1 MITNDG
7 QYRTTKTLLGQF
19 EEQPETWRR
28 PVRRTRSCT
37 SCRLTLLVLR
47 HAISRASR
55 RVRALRSGARPTRSA
70 NCTLRWSEPVLPGD
84 GRSAGSPPS
93 LGSRSNRSSV
103 TRRAG
108 MRRPAWPGCA
118 RSPRHSVYV
127 SARPLNSW
135 PTSSHRRPSASPRR
149 HPLVARK
156 IHAGR
161 YRFSAANCR
170 NAFNCSAVHAL
181 TFGDL
186 AEVVEGG
193 VAASATLRTTRL
205 QRRASLSA
213 A

>member
-70 NCTLRWSEPVLPGD
+70 NCTLCWSEPVLSGD

-108 MRRPAWPGCA
+108 MRTGRL
-118 RSPRHSVYV
+118 
-127 SARPLNSW
+127 PLGAV
-135 PTSSHRRPSASPRR
+135 RGPRR
-149 HPLVARK
+149 HQPKVPVSWRNCFAGCDF
-156 IHAGR
+156 AAWGR
-161 YRFSAANCR
+161 Y
-170 NAFNCSAVHAL
+170 
-181 TFGDL
+181 G
-186 AEVVEGG
+186 
-193 VAASATLRTTRL
+193 
-205 QRRASLSA
+205 LSA
-213 A
+213 FYARSDDEVLDLGEDHES